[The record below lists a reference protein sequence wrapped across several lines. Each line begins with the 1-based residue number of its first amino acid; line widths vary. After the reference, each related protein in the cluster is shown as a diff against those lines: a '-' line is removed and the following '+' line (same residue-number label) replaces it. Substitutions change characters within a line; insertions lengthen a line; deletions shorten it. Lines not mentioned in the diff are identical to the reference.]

1 MTHHHPATA
10 CLQELCD
17 ANLAVYLAEVKAL
30 MYDSSGRGI
39 MSSLAPVLMDI
50 CDGMLYLHARH
61 IVHGGRDCARR
72 WELCTAVGA
81 WEAGRRVRSRGVL
94 CPSRVQQ

>member
-1 MTHHHPATA
+1 
-10 CLQELCD
+10 
-17 ANLAVYLAEVKAL
+17 
-30 MYDSSGRGI
+30 

-72 WELCTAVGA
+72 WELCKEVGVEEPARGGEVGA
-81 WEAGRRVRSRGVL
+81 CCVWMLATVSTGGERENQYITCLARLKNQHDGGKRGGGGRGGGRG
-94 CPSRVQQ
+94 